1 MNKDKKKDISYAIA
15 KAGLGS
21 IPLVGAVA
29 SELLQLIVTPPLEKR
44 RSEWMEQIG
53 QKLKTLE
60 ENQSIDLNDLQENEI
75 FIDVVLQCT
84 QEVIK
89 TSEKEKIG
97 YFQNAILNTA
107 IGENPEIA
115 EIQIFLKFISD
126 FTVWHIKILKLFDE
140 PNEWFENN
148 NKTIPNFMSAGLSNI
163 LEIAYPELK
172 GRRQFYDL
180 IWDDLERAGMHKT
193 SGLHASMTG
202 SGLMASR
209 TTDFGKKFL
218 DFITDNPIN

>member
-1 MNKDKKKDISYAIA
+1 MDKDKKKEISYAIA
-15 KAGLGS
+15 KAGLAS
-21 IPLVGAVA
+21 IPLAGAIT

-44 RSEWMEQIG
+44 RTKWMEQIG
-53 QKLKTLE
+53 QRLKTLE
-60 ENQSIDLNDLQENEI
+60 ENESVNLNELQENEL
-75 FIDVVLQCT
+75 FIDVVLQCS

-107 IGENPEIA
+107 IGENPELA

-126 FTVWHIKILKLFDE
+126 FTVWHIKILKLFDD
-140 PNEWFENN
+140 PTEWFENN
-148 NKTIPNFMSAGLSNI
+148 NKPVPSFMSAGLSSI
-163 LEIAYPELK
+163 LDIAYPELK

-180 IWDDLERAGMHKT
+180 IWDDLERAGLHKT
-193 SGLHASMTG
+193 SGLHTMMTG

-218 DFITDNPIN
+218 NFITNNPIN